1 MTAEWLYHSWQAALP
16 YLTMEKIKL
25 AVNEVRPLWC
35 TMYIMVSSFCS
46 SQQLA
51 AVLNKHIS
59 VAHGTETKPKCKPSF
74 KTWGAFKQ
82 RELILSLQ
90 TRNNLALRYNCM
102 PPLLTSKR
110 PSLVNNSDQSVAPQ
124 TKEPTAVS
132 HVHGIVFYIQKRN
145 WDIPSIYSKG
155 KRL

>member
-16 YLTMEKIKL
+16 YLTTEKIKL

-124 TKEPTAVS
+124 TKEPTAMS